1 MTRERRMLTAETKKL
16 DSHVGRAISRLEVDL
31 ADLHFKGIAD
41 HVKHLLDLLV
51 LPMSADNQCANRIS
65 KLRGVGPRESLLFG
79 VDGLGLCR
87 AKQINTTTD
96 QGERG
101 LT

>member
-1 MTRERRMLTAETKKL
+1 MTMLINLRKMCERSTDAEKRIA

-41 HVKHLLDLLV
+41 HIKHLLELLV
-51 LPMSADNQCANRIS
+51 LPMSTHNHRPNRVS
-65 KLRGVGPRESLLFG
+65 ELRSVGPREPLLFG

-87 AKQINTTTD
+87 TSN
-96 QGERG
+96 
-101 LT
+101 

>member
-1 MTRERRMLTAETKKL
+1 MNEAPGAEKRTG
-16 DSHVGRAISRLEVDL
+16 SHVGRAVGRLEVDL

-51 LPMSADNQCANRIS
+51 LPQSAHNHRTNRVS
-65 KLRGVGPRESLLFG
+65 ELRRVGPRESLLFG

-87 AKQINTTTD
+87 TSDSKQRLH
-96 QGERG
+96 QRERD